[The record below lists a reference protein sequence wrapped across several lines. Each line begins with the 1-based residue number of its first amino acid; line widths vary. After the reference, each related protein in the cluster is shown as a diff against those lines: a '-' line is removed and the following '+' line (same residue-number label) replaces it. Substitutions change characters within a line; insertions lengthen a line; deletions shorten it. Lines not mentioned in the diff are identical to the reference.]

1 MMNKSSKS
9 FAWIALLLIV
19 ALLTVGCGTNTKAP
33 TTSNS
38 SGSSNS
44 GVSAKLKVA
53 LILPGPINDNGWDA
67 VAYQGLQNAQ
77 KDLGVDIAYRES
89 VAPSDFESAF
99 RSYAQQKYDLI
110 IGHGNQFNDAAKAVA
125 KDFPNTKFIVTS
137 SNISQAPNLGSIN
150 VLSYQVG
157 YLGGI
162 VAAYTTKTKKVAFI
176 GGQEIPPIIDGG
188 NGFVEGVKSVDPTIQ
203 VMKTNTGSFDDVAKA
218 KETAKAFIQQGADVV
233 LGDANQAGLGVIDAA
248 KGAGVFA
255 IGYGGD
261 QSNIAPQTVIASGL
275 QIYPNAIPA
284 IVKVVQNGKFEPKF
298 YPMGVKEDAVGL
310 AFNPALKSKLAAG
323 AEDKINQVI
332 TDMKSGKNTVGIP
345 K

>member
-1 MMNKSSKS
+1 MKSLKVLRR
-9 FAWIALLLIV
+9 IAMFLIV
-19 ALLTVGCGTNTKAP
+19 TLMVVGCGTNAAAP
-33 TTSNS
+33 ASNS
-38 SGSSNS
+38 SGASGGNSSQ
-44 GVSAKLKVA
+44 AKLKVA
-53 LILPGPINDNGWDA
+53 LLLPGPINDSGWNS
-67 VAYQGLQNAQ
+67 VAYKGLQNAQ
-77 KDLGVDIAYRES
+77 KDLGVETAYRES
-89 VAPSDFESAF
+89 VTPSDFESAF
-99 RSYAQQKYDLI
+99 RSYAQQNYDVV
-110 IGHGNQFNDAAKAVA
+110 IGHGNQFNDAAKAAA
-125 KDFPNTKFIVTS
+125 KDFSKTKFIVTS
-137 SNISQAPNLGSIN
+137 SNITQAPNVASIN

-162 VAAYTTKTKKVAFI
+162 VAAYTTKTQKVAFI

-203 VMKTNTGSFDDVAKA
+203 VLKTNTGSFDDVAKA

-255 IGYGGD
+255 IGYGDD
-261 QSNIAPQTVIASGL
+261 QSNIAPETVIASGL

-284 IVKVVQNGKFEPKF
+284 IIKVILDGKFESKF

-310 AFNPALKSKLAAG
+310 ALNPALKSKLQAG
-323 AEDKINQVI
+323 AEEKINQVI
-332 TDMKSGKNTVGIP
+332 ADMKSGKNNVGIP